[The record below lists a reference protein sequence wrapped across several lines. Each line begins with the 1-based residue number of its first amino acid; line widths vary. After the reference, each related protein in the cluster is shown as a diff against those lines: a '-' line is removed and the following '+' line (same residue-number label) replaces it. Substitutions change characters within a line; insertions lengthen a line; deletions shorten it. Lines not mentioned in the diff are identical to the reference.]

1 MSGAQRRLA
10 PPAARHRRPVRE
22 RATLV
27 VLRALTL
34 LPPLSAGRTGEA
46 QAVFRR
52 GLSACPGHRWLSY
65 HLAQAQT
72 TEALDLLIETALS
85 WGAIPPP
92 VLPSASVLARGE
104 LATVER
110 VAALRK
116 VVERFPEHADCTFV
130 LTRLLSALGDFAQAR
145 RALDAFRLRHWRRA
159 GPRLAPDPAGAQP
172 AFLIIGQG
180 KAGTTSLAACLCQ
193 HPGVLP
199 AITKEVRY
207 WSDIPAAGM
216 DWYRAHFPPI
226 PAGSGL
232 ITGDASLQYLVD
244 MAIPAQVVCDCS
256 DVKLLL
262 LLRDPTRRAYS
273 SYRMHQRLGYETR
286 CREDVV
292 DAELAAAPLCPLR
305 PENIP
310 RHFDPRMRGDYLVRS
325 AALPFLRRWLA
336 HFPPERFLIL
346 QHENLRRDAAATVRR
361 VYRFLEL
368 PDFVPDCA
376 EWHNVGHYE
385 PMSPEIRQRL
395 EDWFAPHQHALS
407 APLADNGMAPP
418 CAGG

>member
-1 MSGAQRRLA
+1 MSGNAADRRSG
-10 PPAARHRRPVRE
+10 RHGYSGNRESVGDRTVRI
-22 RATLV
+22 
-27 VLRALTL
+27 
-34 LPPLSAGRTGEA
+34 SG
-46 QAVFRR
+46 
-52 GLSACPGHRWLSY
+52 SACLQGEVHLPADKSIAHR
-65 HLAQAQT
+65 
-72 TEALDLLIETALS
+72 
-85 WGAIPPP
+85 
-92 VLPSASVLARGE
+92 
-104 LATVER
+104 
-110 VAALRK
+110 AA
-116 VVERFPEHADCTFV
+116 
-130 LTRLLSALGDFAQAR
+130 LLSALADGTSRIVNYPASADPQSTLACL
-145 RALDAFRLRHWRRA
+145 RALGVRIETQDDILVIH
-159 GPRLAPDPAGAQP
+159 GTGLYGLSAPDGPLDCGNS
-172 AFLIIGQG
+172 
-180 KAGTTSLAACLCQ
+180 GTTMRLLA
-193 HPGVLP
+193 GV
-199 AITKEVRY
+199 
-207 WSDIPAAGM
+207 AAGV
-216 DWYRAHFPPI
+216 P
-226 PAGSGL
+226 GL
-232 ITGDASLQYLVD
+232 TVLTGDASLQYLVD